1 MVSTLNKKINSSY
14 IDLENELKK
23 NISGEVRFDEI
34 TKNMYS
40 TDASIYSMEP
50 IGVVLPHTNEDVS
63 NIIKIAYKNNVSILP
78 RGGGTGLSGQTVNH
92 SIVIDFSKYMHNI
105 LDIDPEE
112 QWVKTQP
119 GITID
124 QLNTN
129 LRKYNLFFTPD
140 PSTTSRANVGGALGN
155 NSCGAH

>member
-63 NIIKIAYKNNVSILP
+63 NIIKIEY
-78 RGGGTGLSGQTVNH
+78 Q
-92 SIVIDFSKYMHNI
+92 KY
-105 LDIDPEE
+105 L
-112 QWVKTQP
+112 K
-119 GITID
+119 
-124 QLNTN
+124 
-129 LRKYNLFFTPD
+129 LF
-140 PSTTSRANVGGALGN
+140 
-155 NSCGAH
+155 